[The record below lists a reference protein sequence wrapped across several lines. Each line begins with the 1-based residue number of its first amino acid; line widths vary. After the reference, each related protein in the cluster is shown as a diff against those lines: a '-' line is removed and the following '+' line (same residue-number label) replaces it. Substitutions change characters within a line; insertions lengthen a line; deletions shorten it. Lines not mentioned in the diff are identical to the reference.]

1 MSTAK
6 ILVADDEQNLRRVLV
21 AMLRR
26 DGHDVVQ
33 APNGNEAIEQLGDVD
48 VVITDLRMPGADGMD
63 VLRSAAKHHPHLPV
77 IMITAYGSVGQAV
90 EAIKAGAFDYIE
102 KPFEQDAIRTI
113 VEKAIGQ
120 ANANRTAPRGVLYQE
135 SDQGAESP
143 PTGKYGLIG
152 QSGEMQ
158 SIFDIIEHVAD
169 TPSTVLIT
177 GESGTGKELV
187 AKALHEQSSRK
198 GGPFIKINC
207 AAIPKT
213 LMESELFGYEKG
225 AFTGATSSKPGRFEL
240 ADAGT
245 LFLDEIGEIPVE
257 MQVKLLRA
265 IQESEFERVGG
276 LKTIKVDVRLITAT
290 NRDLEQEI
298 QRGNFREDLY
308 YRLNVVPLQIPPLR
322 RRTGDV
328 PMLVTHIIKK
338 FNERLKKNVQGIA
351 DDALAALEAHT
362 WPGNIRELEN
372 VIERTLLFCKGETI
386 ERADLQLQVAEPP
399 KKGSGHG
406 PEKGSGHGPDRG
418 SGHGP
423 EKGSGHGPEKSSGH
437 GPEKGSGHGP
447 DRIEAVPEVPVI
459 ARTSSSG
466 PLAPHFDDEDD
477 EEGEL
482 PGQGSL
488 KDIVRAETSR
498 VERELIIKALDE
510 TGGNVTQAARLL
522 KISRKSLQ
530 MKMKELGLR
539 DREG

>member
-1 MSTAK
+1 MPPAK

-21 AMLRR
+21 TLLRR
-26 DGHDVVQ
+26 DGHDVLQ
-33 APNGNEAIEQLGDVD
+33 ATNGLEAIDRLADVD
-48 VVITDLRMPGADGMD
+48 VVITDLRMPGADGME
-63 VLRSAAKHHPHLPV
+63 VLRTAARTQPHVPV

-102 KPFEQDAIRTI
+102 KPFEQEQIRVI
-113 VEKAIGQ
+113 VDKAIAQ
-120 ANANRTAPRGVLYQE
+120 AAANRTAPRQNLYPAG
-135 SDQGAESP
+135 DTDAR
-143 PTGKYGLIG
+143 GKFGLVG
-152 QSGEMQ
+152 QSREME
-158 SIFDIIEHVAD
+158 SIFAVIEKVAD

-187 AKALHEQSSRK
+187 AKALHEHSSRK
-198 GGPFIKINC
+198 GNAFIKINC

-240 ADAGT
+240 ADDGT

-290 NRDLEQEI
+290 NRDLEAEI
-298 QRGNFREDLY
+298 KVGNFREDLY

-322 RRTGDV
+322 KRIGDV
-328 PMLVTHIIKK
+328 PLLVGHIIKK
-338 FNERLKKNVQGIA
+338 FNERLKKSISGIS
-351 DDALAALEAHT
+351 DEALAALEAHQ

-372 VIERTLLFCKGETI
+372 VLERTILFCQNKQIERG
-386 ERADLQLQVAEPP
+386 DLQLGATGGTGAIAPVEPAP
-399 KKGSGHG
+399 SG
-406 PEKGSGHGPDRG
+406 P
-418 SGHGP
+418 
-423 EKGSGHGPEKSSGH
+423 
-437 GPEKGSGHGP
+437 
-447 DRIEAVPEVPVI
+447 IPVI
-459 ARTSSSG
+459 
-466 PLAPHFDDEDD
+466 PDDDDDESNFS
-477 EEGEL
+477 GEH
-482 PGQGSL
+482 GAQGSL

-498 VERELIIKALDE
+498 VERELIVKALEE

-530 MKMKELGLR
+530 MKMKEFGLR
-539 DREG
+539 EGRGEKDA

>member
-1 MSTAK
+1 MHVAK
-6 ILVADDEQNLRRVLV
+6 ILVADDEVNLRRVLT
-21 AMLRR
+21 AMLKR
-26 DGHDVVQ
+26 DGHEVVQ
-33 APNGNEAIEQLGDVD
+33 ASSGQEAIDHIGEVD
-48 VVITDLRMPGADGMD
+48 VVITDLRMPGADGME
-63 VLRSAAKHHPHLPV
+63 VLRTASRTHPHVPV

-120 ANANRTAPRGVLYQE
+120 ATANRMAPRTTLGSGDVE
-135 SDQGAESP
+135 AKGRF
-143 PTGKYGLIG
+143 GLVG
-152 QSGEMQ
+152 TSGEMQ
-158 SIFDIIEHVAD
+158 SIFAIIERVAD

-198 GGPFIKINC
+198 GAPFIKINC

-240 ADAGT
+240 ADGGS

-298 QRGNFREDLY
+298 QRGNFRDDLY

-322 RRTGDV
+322 KRRGDI
-328 PMLVTHIIKK
+328 PMLVSHIIKK
-338 FNERLKKNVQGIA
+338 FNERLKKTISGIA
-351 DDALAALEAHT
+351 DDALAVLETHS

-372 VIERTLLFCKGETI
+372 VLERTILFCKGDRI
-386 ERADLQLQVAEPP
+386 ERADLQLALPEQAQQAQQQPQPAAFKNPTSGIIPLPDDAELDDSDPMAEHA
-399 KKGSGHG
+399 G
-406 PEKGSGHGPDRG
+406 
-418 SGHGP
+418 
-423 EKGSGHGPEKSSGH
+423 
-437 GPEKGSGHGP
+437 
-447 DRIEAVPEVPVI
+447 
-459 ARTSSSG
+459 SSS
-466 PLAPHFDDEDD
+466 
-477 EEGEL
+477 
-482 PGQGSL
+482 GSL

-498 VERELIIKALDE
+498 VERELIVKALDE

>member
-1 MSTAK
+1 MHPAK
-6 ILVADDEQNLRRVLV
+6 ILVADDEQNLRRVLT
-21 AMLRR
+21 ALLRR

-33 APNGNEAIEQLGDVD
+33 AASGLEAIEHLGQVD
-48 VVITDLRMPGADGMD
+48 VVITDLRMPGADGME
-63 VLRSAAKHHPHLPV
+63 VLRTASAKHPHVPV

-102 KPFEQDAIRTI
+102 KPFEQDSIRI
-113 VEKAIGQ
+113 IIEKAIGQ
-120 ANANRTAPRGVLYQE
+120 AAANKLAPQPTLYTTSE
-135 SDQGAESP
+135 TGTNGKSKFGLVGSSP
-143 PTGKYGLIG
+143 
-152 QSGEMQ
+152 EMH
-158 SIFDIIEHVAD
+158 SIFDVIEKVAD

-198 GGPFIKINC
+198 NGPFIKINC

-298 QRGNFREDLY
+298 QRGNFREDLF

-322 RRTGDV
+322 KRTGDI
-328 PMLVTHIIKK
+328 PLLVGHIIKK
-338 FNERLKKNVQGIA
+338 FNERLKKAITGIS
-351 DDALAALEAHT
+351 DEALAALEAHS

-372 VIERTLLFCKGETI
+372 VLERTILFSKGDRIERQ
-386 ERADLQLQVAEPP
+386 DLQLASAAQEPASQSQP
-399 KKGSGHG
+399 
-406 PEKGSGHGPDRG
+406 
-418 SGHGP
+418 
-423 EKGSGHGPEKSSGH
+423 
-437 GPEKGSGHGP
+437 
-447 DRIEAVPEVPVI
+447 VPMGVGDV
-459 ARTSSSG
+459 
-466 PLAPHFDDEDD
+466 DDE
-477 EEGEL
+477 
-482 PGQGSL
+482 
-488 KDIVRAETSR
+488 AE
-498 VERELIIKALDE
+498 
-510 TGGNVTQAARLL
+510 
-522 KISRKSLQ
+522 
-530 MKMKELGLR
+530 
-539 DREG
+539 